1 MCPRADSESVIRIG
15 FVQPCCSCLDL
26 QMCPSKK
33 VAQNFEEIMWQ
44 YETIAP
50 AISAANRIS
59 LSAQRM
65 KAVFATSAT
74 SMTYLLADASTRT
87 TPGQL
92 LPVAYLALSVPGR
105 VFVAEVAL
113 IHSNG
118 CYPGRQ
124 ARGAVLRNR
133 RRYFQGRRTVAR
145 ENPPSESQ
153 FPHSTTPSGS
163 AM

>member
-1 MCPRADSESVIRIG
+1 
-15 FVQPCCSCLDL
+15 
-26 QMCPSKK
+26 
-33 VAQNFEEIMWQ
+33 MWQ

-65 KAVFATSAT
+65 KAVVATSAT
-74 SMTYLLADASTRT
+74 STTYLLADASTRT

-92 LPVAYLALSVPGR
+92 LLVAYLALSVPGR

-113 IHSNG
+113 INSNG

-124 ARGAVLRNR
+124 ARGVVLRKR

-145 ENPPSESQ
+145 ENPPSESR